1 MIAKRQYFKLSEDDI
16 LGIVSDYLSTQVD
29 FGTFN
34 SKISFIENEERQ
46 YRMIAVYGELE
57 DDEIDTVDFEKLDK
71 ELDFNGE
78 RSLNNSGLDRN
89 SPEIKKILAKWEYL
103 LDENK

>member
-1 MIAKRQYFKLSEDDI
+1 MAAKRQYFKLSEDDV

-29 FGTFN
+29 FDTFN
-34 SKISFIENEERQ
+34 SKISFIDNEEQQ

-78 RSLNNSGLDRN
+78 RSLNKSGFDRN
-89 SPEIKKILAKWEYL
+89 SPEIKNMIAKWEHL